1 MAETIRGRLW
11 SWEIVALGVVRK
23 RPWPAAHGATLVG
36 GPAGIVRFDS
46 LAVAESRNICLA
58 ALDACAI
65 LEMNPDGIVV
75 RRHAAQDMLVT
86 ISVSAAQVYAQPMWP
101 CLTKVRQ
108 LRSIDRMRVS
118 RFITSTIRIR
128 LIRSRDRKLWP
139 RSALTLSGAESA
151 TRVACIDQS
160 ESRRQL

>member
-1 MAETIRGRLW
+1 MAETIPGRLW
-11 SWEIVALGVVRK
+11 SWEIVAPGVVRK

-36 GPAGIVRFDS
+36 GPAGTVRFDS

-86 ISVSAAQVYAQPMWP
+86 NLCFSGPG
-101 CLTKVRQ
+101 
-108 LRSIDRMRVS
+108 LRTAYV
-118 RFITSTIRIR
+118 
-128 LIRSRDRKLWP
+128 
-139 RSALTLSGAESA
+139 ALSYQGATATL
-151 TRVACIDQS
+151 D
-160 ESRRQL
+160 